1 MKKFSIF
8 MAMAALLI
16 FSSVSFAKEKLVI
29 KGSTTVLPVAQIV
42 SESFMKDYP
51 GIEITLSGGG
61 SGNGIKAILDGTT
74 DIANASRFIKNK
86 EVKTAA
92 CEKGVYPVPFM
103 VALDAIVPVV
113 NPSNPVKDLSLSDLE
128 KIYLGKAKNWKEF
141 GGPDMDI
148 VVISRDSSSG
158 TYEVWSEIVL
168 KKQRVTPRA
177 LTVPSNGSIVQ
188 SIASTK
194 GAIGYIGLG
203 YLNDDVKLI
212 MVDGV
217 TGSEKTTQ
225 TGEYKIARGLYMF
238 TNGWPEG
245 KIGKFINYIMSPKGQ
260 ELVKKAGSI
269 SIY

>member
-16 FSSVSFAKEKLVI
+16 FSSVSFAKEKLVV

-51 GIEITLSGGG
+51 DIEVTLSGGG

-74 DIANASRFIKNK
+74 DIANASRFIKDK

-113 NPSNPVKDLSLSDLE
+113 NPSNPVKDLSISDLE
-128 KIYLGKAKNWKEF
+128 KIYLGQAKNWNEF

-177 LTVPSNGSIVQ
+177 LTVPSNGAIVQ

-203 YLNDDVKLI
+203 YLNNDVKLVK
-212 MVDGV
+212 VDGV